1 MEFTFKDSKSEKLF
15 KDVEKQELN
24 NNIIEDDIIDTDFDF
39 EKKED
44 IKQIDEKISIKIDIS
59 KDKNDKKENLSS
71 LQLKRIE
78 SKQNAILEIL
88 EAFPTPKVSKIKL
101 DNLKDNDIEKLKLNL
116 ELFNSKLI
124 ILSNTSE
131 NKHINNLLCILQKI
145 SEYLYS
151 NSLNIFMQKSKT
163 PIKDALAEIDYL
175 GMGDSELNTLFDK
188 TILILNDI
196 DRLSQ
201 KNIFEQSYGYSNLMI
216 DKGLVLNAVTLFNE
230 SIGLY
235 ITQSAKSQSE
245 KISEYISLVGESNYS
260 KFNSQAKDFF
270 INIVIK
276 DDKNANTVP
285 MFLNHK
291 VVKEIDIKIEKKFLN
306 ILRTWSNKGDDGVFK
321 RYVYIIK
328 RVRLIRNSLAHGN
341 LDINFRELVKEVKE
355 LNDDFH
361 YLAIKKNILKR

>member
-1 MEFTFKDSKSEKLF
+1 MEFKFKDSKTEKLF

-24 NNIIEDDIIDTDFDF
+24 NNIIEDDIIDNDFDF
-39 EKKED
+39 EKNED
-44 IKQIDEKISIKIDIS
+44 IKKTDEKISIKIDIS
-59 KDKNDKKENLSS
+59 KDTNDKKEDLSS

-101 DNLKDNDIEKLKLNL
+101 DNLKNNDMEKLKLNL

-124 ILSNTSE
+124 ILSTTSE

-145 SEYLYS
+145 SEYIYS
-151 NSLNIFMQKSKT
+151 NSLNIFMQKTKT
-163 PIKDALAEIDYL
+163 PIKDALAEINYL
-175 GMGDSELNTLFDK
+175 GMGDSKLNTLFDK
-188 TILILNDI
+188 TISILNDI
-196 DRLSQ
+196 NELSQ
-201 KNIFEQSYGYSNLMI
+201 KNIFEQSYGYSNIML

-235 ITQSAKSQSE
+235 IIESAKSQSE
-245 KISEYISLVGESNYS
+245 KISEYISLVGENNYT

-270 INIVIK
+270 INIVT
-276 DDKNANTVP
+276 KNEKNKNNVP
-285 MFLNHK
+285 MFVHHK
-291 VVKEIDIKIEKKFLN
+291 VIRDIDEKIEKKFLN
-306 ILRTWSNKGDDGVFK
+306 ILRTWSNKGDDGLFK

-328 RVRLIRNSLAHGN
+328 RVRLIRNSLSHGN

-355 LNDDFH
+355 LNDDFY